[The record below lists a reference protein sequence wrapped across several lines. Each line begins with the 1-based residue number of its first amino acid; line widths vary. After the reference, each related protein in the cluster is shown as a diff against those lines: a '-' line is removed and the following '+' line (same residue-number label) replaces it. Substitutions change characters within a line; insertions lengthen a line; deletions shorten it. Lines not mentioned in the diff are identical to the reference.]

1 MNSKGNLYVIM
12 GPSGAGKG
20 SVISKL
26 LDVKD
31 DAFLSISA
39 TTRKPRDGE
48 IHGKHYLFV
57 SQEEFD
63 NMVKNDMLLEYATY
77 VGNSYGTPKEPVLR
91 ELAKG
96 RDVIL
101 EIDVQGAAKIK
112 QKIPEANLLFIVP
125 PTFGEIEKR
134 LRGRDTE
141 DESKV
146 IKRLERAKEEYLF
159 AKSADYVIIND
170 TLDSAVDEI
179 LTIMRANSYR
189 TQNRIDFLKF

>member
-1 MNSKGNLYVIM
+1 M

-26 LDVKD
+26 LEVKG

-48 IHGKHYLFV
+48 VHGKHYLFV
-57 SQEEFD
+57 TQEEFD

-91 ELAKG
+91 ELENG

-112 QKIPEANLLFIVP
+112 QKMPEANLLFIVP

-141 DESKV
+141 DEAKV

-170 TLDSAVDEI
+170 TLDSAVEEI